1 MEIADY
7 WWWLSAGMVLM
18 VLEIVTPGI
27 FFLWIGLGALATGL
41 VAAAVPSASP
51 ELLGAVFA
59 VLSIISVIIGRK
71 IIGKK
76 QKETKNSLNNRAGN
90 YIGQVF
96 QVYEPIT
103 DGRGKVSV
111 GDTLWLASAK
121 TDIAANTS
129 VKVTGVKGTFLEVEP
144 VHDK

>member
-27 FFLWIGLGALATGL
+27 FFLWIGLGALATGI
-41 VAAAVPSASP
+41 VAALAPAASP

-71 IIGKK
+71 IMGKK
-76 QKETKNSLNNRAGN
+76 QEETKNSLNNRAGN

-103 DGRGKVSV
+103 DGRGKISV

-121 TDIAANTS
+121 TDIAANTP
-129 VKVTGVKGTFLEVEP
+129 VRVTGVRGTFLEVEP